1 MCFFGR
7 EKKGPFG
14 WTSNGVIASAAGPLP
29 EGEGVK
35 PETRNPHK
43 NSLQPLPS
51 LRWQLS
57 NLTAAKPCRFFYK
70 SCATGASLPSMKFRN
85 GGTQPMW
92 LDGVAGQSVKV
103 TNPCAPRAC
112 MAARVVVE
120 LA

>member
-1 MCFFGR
+1 MPQCR
-7 EKKGPFG
+7 TLPWQATMPNTARTKNLSKN
-14 WTSNGVIASAAGPLP
+14 TSQ
-29 EGEGVK
+29 
-35 PETRNPHK
+35 
-43 NSLQPLPS
+43 NSLQRTPS

-92 LDGVAGQSVKV
+92 LDGVAGQSVRV
-103 TNPCAPRAC
+103 TSPCAPRAC
-112 MAARVVVE
+112 MAARVLVE